1 MGRSSVFSL
10 EQVYRK
16 QLTKNWTD
24 IFDPFIYVTS
34 VNPAT
39 SAGPAYGYFA
49 GGNTVS
55 GSYNHTTVDRID
67 FSNDTA
73 TASAKGNMTYGRGNG
88 GGAGNTT
95 HGYIFGGAAWS
106 GTAYSYIS
114 RVQYS
119 NDTATVS
126 SVSNL
131 SLRNYWYGHAASV
144 GTVDFGYTGGTDNGG
159 PPAYTGGNSILDRLD
174 YANDTATALERGS
187 GIFNPIGYGYGTT
200 GNSTH
205 GYFGGG
211 YHGTIGTL
219 SSIRRLDYANDT
231 AALASKGPLSGSARY
246 KGATGNANYGYY
258 NTGAAGSGSNGSGID
273 RLDYSSDT
281 TTASPKGPLSNSTTT
296 NTAAT
301 GDASYGYFGGR
312 SSGSPINNWYSNVDR
327 IDYANDTA
335 TASPKGPLSESRF
348 MIMAF
353 SGQENGITGSPK
365 SVTPAMVGNPVGP
378 AHGYFAGGAGYPGT
392 GESLVQRIDFASDT
406 STASNKGNLPIV
418 LKNAAGGSNST
429 HGYTFGGYYNYSQ
442 ISNTYRVDYADDTAA
457 ATPKG
462 KLSNSAQLVACV
474 GTSRFGYVGGF
485 NGPAGYY
492 SRIDRFDYASD
503 TSTSIADDI
512 FDPGSYGTA
521 AIGNLTHGYFAGGQN
536 ITPSATPSTQYY
548 SVVRRV
554 DYSNDTATTS
564 PKGPLSSGHVYNGA
578 TGNLNFG
585 YINIYDPY
593 TYAPLGQ
600 STVIT
605 RIEYANDTATSS
617 PKGNLVYQAGYNNA
631 TGSKDYGYWGG
642 GFFQSYSYPNEY
654 KSTIDR
660 LDFAN
665 DTATAVTKGPL
676 STTGERHASFGG
688 QQNQFGDAGTPVDK
702 GAEGTFTTQIFP
714 LGPAYGYW
722 GTGNPGNGPGPTTLS
737 LIQRLDYS
745 NDSANALV
753 RSTLASPEGNR
764 RSTAAVASKTHAYWT
779 GGTPGPFSYVDRLD
793 FSNDSATAVR
803 KGPLT
808 AANYLAAGT
817 GNESYGYLMGGR
829 PNYQRS
835 SRLDR
840 IDYANDGVAAVSKG
854 PLSATFAYGA
864 ATGNADYG
872 YAGGGYIYPAPNPA
886 SSSLDR
892 VDYANDTTAAT
903 PKGNLSEG
911 RYNFSATGNAD
922 YGWFAGGNLPSPVGK
937 TSIIDRVDYANDT
950 STAVAKGPLGNGR
963 VRTGATGSSSFGY
976 WSGGFVSTKIERVD
990 YANDTGTAS
999 QRGNLAAFAPA
1010 YTGYMDFTAAASGQ
1024 ANGMI
1029 ARTVITYIPRV
1040 RFIDLA
1046 EEGSSEG
1053 GGEGGG
1059 GESPTPSPPT
1069 GPAYG
1074 YQTGGDGYP
1083 GTGSR
1088 IERIDYSNDTATTS
1102 QRGYLNNGGRNIVRH
1117 GATGNL
1123 THGYTFGGSGYTNI
1137 SKVDYANDTAA
1148 APTTAYLA
1156 HPADYCSSVGNN
1168 DYGWTGGRPW
1178 SYPYYLGRFD
1188 YANDTQNDV
1197 QRGPSSAFYPGP
1209 GYYGYSATGNQNY
1222 GYFAGGSG
1230 STYVRRVDY
1239 ANDDQQVSIK
1249 GPLSST
1255 APYSCATGNADYG
1268 WVLVGPSWSS
1278 QSGINRIDF
1287 ANDTATASVRGS
1299 LSGSAGYRGSVGSN
1313 DYGYFCGGYSSY
1325 TFVHRVDFASDTGT
1339 QSTKGPL
1346 SVAMYRQAGFSAQQ
1360 YGASSSPAPAPE
1372 PSPGPTPSGNT
1383 VTAPFQPPFP
1393 FPVQLYNKRR
1403 HGYFAGGYSTVPSS
1417 TVLSQTQ
1424 RIDFT
1429 NDTATAVL
1437 KGNLTIPG
1445 PMQSDSQ
1452 SGTGS
1457 PNHGYIAGGNPAST
1471 NADRI
1476 DYANDTATATLKS
1489 NVLTVAAS
1497 RLAAVGNASYG
1508 YFAGGA
1514 PGTKTQVSRLDY
1526 SNDGGGGVSKGNLS
1540 TSGTGKT
1547 GVGNQSYGYVSGGIF
1562 KTTVDRIDYANDT
1575 ATATPK
1581 GPLAAQG
1588 YARGAAGNTSFG
1600 YFAGGSPETVSG
1612 TNIQR
1617 IDYANDSNTA
1627 LLKGTISESKYY
1639 LAGTGDQS
1647 YGYFGGGREAGDPSQ
1662 TDIPSTSKIERI
1674 DFANDTATASPKGPL
1689 AIAFRQGA
1697 AVSAAANA
1705 NP

>member
-39 SAGPAYGYFA
+39 AAGPAYGYFA
-49 GGNTVS
+49 GGRPQPMSKVQR
-55 GSYNHTTVDRID
+55 VDYA
-67 FSNDTA
+67 NDTA
-73 TASAKGNMTYGRGNG
+73 TASPRGNMAVDINRGGGQGNMTQ
-88 GGAGNTT
+88 
-95 HGYIFGGAAWS
+95 GYTFGGES
-106 GTAYSYIS
+106 PSS
-114 RVQYS
+114 RVSSVYKVDYA
-119 NDTATVS
+119 NDTAAAGAKGPLS
-126 SVSNL
+126 SVGNYCASIGNSN
-131 SLRNYWYGHAASV
+131 Y
-144 GTVDFGYTGGTDNGG
+144 GYTGGRYDSPSYPNLYS
-159 PPAYTGGNSILDRLD
+159 ALDRLD
-174 YANDTATALERGS
+174 YANDTAAATAISAGMTPGGYNIMTVGNQS
-187 GIFNPIGYGYGTT
+187 YGY
-200 GNSTH
+200 
-205 GYFGGG
+205 FIGG
-211 YHGTIGTL
+211 YEPPL
-219 SSIRRLDYANDT
+219 YRNNLRRLDYASDT
-231 AALASKGPLSGSARY
+231 TALAQKGPMRTNTISGA
-246 KGATGNANYGYY
+246 AAGNANYGWV
-258 NTGAAGSGSNGSGID
+258 NLNFNP
-273 RLDYSSDT
+273 SS
-281 TTASPKGPLSNSTTT
+281 
-296 NTAAT
+296 
-301 GDASYGYFGGR
+301 Y
-312 SSGSPINNWYSNVDR
+312 IDR

-335 TASPKGPLSESRF
+335 TPAPKGNLSSGNAYNRAATGSSEYGYFVGGGWPLLSTVDRIDYSNDTATSSPKGPINDALTQ
-348 MIMAF
+348 MQAF
-353 SGQENGITGSPK
+353 SARDYGFPSTNSPK

-378 AHGYFAGGAGYPGT
+378 AHGYFAGGYGYSGDV
-392 GESLVQRIDFASDT
+392 SLVQRIDFASDT
-406 STASNKGNLPIV
+406 STASNRGNLPIAM
-418 LKNAAGGSNST
+418 KNAAGGSNST
-429 HGYTFGGYYNYSQ
+429 HGYTFGGYYNYSTQ
-442 ISNTYRVDYADDTAA
+442 SSTHRVDYANDSVAA
-457 ATPKG
+457 SPKG
-462 KLSNSAQLVACV
+462 KLSQTAQNAACV
-474 GTSRFGYVGGF
+474 GTSRFGYVGGVN
-485 NGPAGYY
+485 NGAPSPYF

-503 TSTSIADDI
+503 TSTSIANDI

-585 YINIYDPY
+585 YINTYDPY
-593 TYAPLGQ
+593 TYGTLGQ

-617 PKGNLVYQAGYNNA
+617 PKGNLVYQAGYNSA

-642 GFFQSYSYPNEY
+642 GFFQSYSLPNEY

-660 LDFAN
+660 LDYAN

-676 STTGERHASFGG
+676 STTSERHAGFGG

-793 FSNDSATAVR
+793 FSNDTATAVR

-817 GNESYGYLMGGR
+817 GNEFYGYLMGGR
-829 PNYQRS
+829 PNSTRS

-840 IDYANDGVAAVSKG
+840 IDYANDAAAAVSKG

-922 YGWFAGGNLPSPVGK
+922 YGWFGGGNTPAAPSGK

-1024 ANGMI
+1024 ANGLK

-1059 GESPTPSPPT
+1059 GDSPTPSPPT

-1088 IERIDYSNDTATTS
+1088 IERIDYSNDTATAS
-1102 QRGYLNNGGRNIVRH
+1102 LRGYLSVGGRNIVRH

-1123 THGYTFGGSGYTNI
+1123 THGFTFGGSGYSNI
-1137 SKVDYANDTAA
+1137 VKVDYANDTAA

-1249 GPLSST
+1249 GPLVSS

-1268 WVLVGPSWSS
+1268 WVLVGPSWSQ

-1287 ANDTATASVRGS
+1287 ANDTATTSQRGP
-1299 LSGSAGYRGSVGSN
+1299 LSGTAGYRGSVGSN

-1325 TFVHRVDFASDTGT
+1325 TFVHRVDFANDTGT

-1346 SVAMYRQAGFSAQQ
+1346 SVPMYRQAGFSAQQ
-1360 YGASSSPAPAPE
+1360 YGASSVPAPAPE
-1372 PSPGPTPSGNT
+1372 PSPGPTPSPNV

-1562 KTTVDRIDYANDT
+1562 KTTVDRIDYSSDT
-1575 ATATPK
+1575 STAAVK

-1588 YARGAAGNTSFG
+1588 YARGATGNGSYG
-1600 YFAGGSPETVSG
+1600 YIAGGSPETVSG